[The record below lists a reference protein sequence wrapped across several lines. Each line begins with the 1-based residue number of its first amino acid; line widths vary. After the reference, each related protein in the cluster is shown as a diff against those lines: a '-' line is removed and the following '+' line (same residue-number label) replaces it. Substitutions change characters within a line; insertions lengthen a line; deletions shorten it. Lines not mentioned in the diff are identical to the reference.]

1 MHVGLRWTTANG
13 RSEGSATLEQLQ
25 LECHPSQNGR
35 LDQSRRGRL
44 DLDKNGR
51 LDSNKNGSLDPSQNG
66 RLEPSQNAR
75 CEPTK
80 NGSLDAK
87 TKTNGSLDRS
97 QKGGLEGGVAVANGD
112 PSAPE
117 RTVGT
122 GYGSLGASPVLSDDV
137 TLQKTSML

>member
-1 MHVGLRWTTANG
+1 MGANG

-25 LECHPSQNGR
+25 LECHPT
-35 LDQSRRGRL
+35 
-44 DLDKNGR
+44 KNGR
-51 LDSNKNGSLDPSQNG
+51 LDSNKNGRLDANKNGRLDPSQNG
-66 RLEPSQNAR
+66 R
-75 CEPTK
+75 CDPTK
-80 NGSLDAK
+80 NGRPDA
-87 TKTNGSLDRS
+87 KTNGSLGRS
-97 QKGGLEGGVAVANGD
+97 QKGRLEGGVAVANGD